1 MQDFLKI
8 LAHLSCNIYFK
19 KSRDRKFRLAIRF
32 LSFSL
37 CFLLYVLIN
46 KIIEQ
51 GFQKIL
57 CSSLPYFHK
66 NTICMKYCQ
75 FSNRYVH
82 KSILD
87 YLNMFTNIWTDN
99 EFVLQVWIILWQ
111 DDFISRLPM
120 TPET

>member
-1 MQDFLKI
+1 
-8 LAHLSCNIYFK
+8 
-19 KSRDRKFRLAIRF
+19 
-32 LSFSL
+32 
-37 CFLLYVLIN
+37 
-46 KIIEQ
+46 
-51 GFQKIL
+51 
-57 CSSLPYFHK
+57 
-66 NTICMKYCQ
+66 MKYCQ